1 MPARLETDVEILAYL
16 LNVGANI
23 SVSLDELQKLEPDE
37 QLRYFLDK
45 QIDLDLT
52 QVRHFLH
59 IFKVNVQAMGD
70 YQPRV
75 YPGKI
80 IFFCAK
86 EKDTYNAKNPER
98 AWIDLAQEGL
108 EVIDVPGN
116 HITMNES
123 PHVQVIAEKLKPY
136 FN

>member
-1 MPARLETDVEILAYL
+1 M
-16 LNVGANI
+16 
-23 SVSLDELQKLEPDE
+23 SLDELRQLEPDE
-37 QLRYFLDK
+37 QLRYFLAEQKKMEK
-45 QIDLDLT
+45 QMLPDLDIT
-52 QVRHFLH
+52 DVRHFLH
-59 IFKVNVQAMGD
+59 IFKVNAQAMWE

-80 IFFCAK
+80 IFFRAK
-86 EKDTYNAKNPER
+86 EKDAINAKNPER

-123 PHVQVIAEKLKPY
+123 PYVQVIADRLRAYFEKAAMES
-136 FN
+136 

>member
-80 IFFCAK
+80 IFFRAK
-86 EKDTYNAKNPER
+86 EKDAYNAKNPER
-98 AWIDLAQEGL
+98 AWIDLTQEGL

-123 PHVQVIAEKLKPY
+123 PHVQVIAEKLKLY
-136 FN
+136 LN

>member
-1 MPARLETDVEILAYL
+1 V
-16 LNVGANI
+16 N
-23 SVSLDELQKLEPDE
+23 LDELRKLEPDE
-37 QLRYFLDK
+37 QLHYFLEEQKKMEK
-45 QIDLDLT
+45 QMLPDLDIT

-59 IFKVNVQAMGD
+59 IFKVNAQAMWN

-80 IFFCAK
+80 IFFRAS
-86 EKDTYNAKNPER
+86 EKDAINAKNPER
-98 AWIDLAQEGL
+98 AWLDLAQEGL

-123 PHVQVIAEKLKPY
+123 PHVQVIAERLKAYLEKAPMES
-136 FN
+136 